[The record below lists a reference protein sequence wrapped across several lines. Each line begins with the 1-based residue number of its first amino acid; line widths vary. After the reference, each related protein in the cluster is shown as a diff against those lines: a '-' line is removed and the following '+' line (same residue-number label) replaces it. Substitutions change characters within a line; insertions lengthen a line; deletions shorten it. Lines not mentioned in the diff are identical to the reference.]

1 MSLGYGLEYLPSQDG
16 IPMDEHLKIVYLSIY
31 AHENGKVFNANVRF
45 LGGVRKRR
53 GAIFV
58 VLKSSIQLTPTKGS
72 LNIGKRKSRNF
83 PKNNLCIHPAN
94 VSTRTLRET
103 S

>member
-45 LGGVRKRR
+45 LGGVYDTY
-53 GAIFV
+53 A
-58 VLKSSIQLTPTKGS
+58 PKGNGEKEEEQYS
-72 LNIGKRKSRNF
+72 LF
-83 PKNNLCIHPAN
+83 
-94 VSTRTLRET
+94 
-103 S
+103 